1 MSHGLR
7 LKYSKYK
14 KDLKLYRRGV
24 KIDGKKGSIFNGNL
38 QTMRFMKTEGKF
50 KLIIY
55 KLFRLIKNIKIDNSK
70 IIKTYFFILLSLLI
84 IFYGASMVYKAN
96 QHQIRSN
103 IIEIQPQLAKE
114 GQIVILDDNKIQEI
128 LTYNFSDREKFN
140 YLPFKIQ
147 IFIDYKEPVIRD
159 NYLNINS
166 ICTTVRGNPDKNN
179 IHKYDI
185 KLNLS
190 GSESLIKTTKF
201 EQPQLIQKNLGNY
214 YVGEDI
220 EYFPGGGYLVT
231 IKPLVFCEPYEGE
244 SLILIEPDS
253 NGKFEFL
260 YTLFIIEEGKSF
272 TLTGNA
278 SLAVP
283 IKCADKVEELNIRT
297 NERILILTGYLIIL
311 GSFPFSLALRN
322 LLFKD

>member
-1 MSHGLR
+1 MNT
-7 LKYSKYK
+7 K
-14 KDLKLYRRGV
+14 
-24 KIDGKKGSIFNGNL
+24 
-38 QTMRFMKTEGKF
+38 TMRFMKTEGKF
-50 KLIIY
+50 KLIINI
-55 KLFRLIKNIKIDNSK
+55 LFIQLKNIKIDNSK
-70 IIKTYFFILLSLLI
+70 IIKTYFFIFLSLLI
-84 IFYGASMVYKAN
+84 ILYGASMVYKTN

-103 IIEIQPQLAKE
+103 IIEIEPQLSKE
-114 GQIVILDDNKIQEI
+114 GQIAILDGNIIREV
-128 LTYNFSDREKFN
+128 LTLNLSEGEKFN

-147 IFIDYKEPVIRD
+147 IFIDYEEPVIRD

-166 ICTTVRGNPDKNN
+166 ICTSVRGNPDKDN

-185 KLNLS
+185 ELILS
-190 GSESLIKTTKF
+190 GSESLIKTIKF

-214 YVGEDI
+214 YVGEEI
-220 EYFPGGGYLVT
+220 EYFPGGSHLVI

-253 NGKFEFL
+253 DGKFKFL
-260 YTLFIIEEGKSF
+260 YTLFINEEGKSF
-272 TLTGNA
+272 TLTGNT

-297 NERILILTGYLIIL
+297 NDRILILTGYLIIL
-311 GSFPFSLALRN
+311 GSFPFSLSLRN